1 MLNKDTVKKIVKIQ
15 ELLANKKDGVLVAH
29 YGAVDPSDMEFNA
42 LVVNKEGAFITY
54 TLDNYDDY
62 YRYEMLV
69 NVDKITSIYLQKQVK
84 EKLM

>member
-1 MLNKDTVKKIVKIQ
+1 MLNKDTVKKIAKIQ

-29 YGAVDPSDMEFNA
+29 CGTVDPSDMEFNA
-42 LVVNKEGAFITY
+42 LVVNKEGAFVTY
-54 TLDNYDDY
+54 TWDSYDD

-84 EKLM
+84 EKLL

>member
-42 LVVNKEGAFITY
+42 LVVNTEVSPPSWLIK
-54 TLDNYDDY
+54 DS
-62 YRYEMLV
+62 V
-69 NVDKITSIYLQKQVK
+69 
-84 EKLM
+84 